1 MQHVFIFTAAR
12 CIHFRNGTIFSVP
25 DPESKLYHG
34 QLGIKPL
41 KLNDVRELAQNYVP
55 PECMWYY
62 AQLSAQVTVRQD
74 AGKSDSES
82 CNNETMTDDE

>member
-12 CIHFRNGTIFSVP
+12 WIHFRKNGTIFSVP

-41 KLNDVRELAQNYVP
+41 KLKDVRELAQKYVP
-55 PECMWYY
+55 PDCM
-62 AQLSAQVTVRQD
+62 SGITHNCQD
-74 AGKSDSES
+74 KLQSVK
-82 CNNETMTDDE
+82 MPK